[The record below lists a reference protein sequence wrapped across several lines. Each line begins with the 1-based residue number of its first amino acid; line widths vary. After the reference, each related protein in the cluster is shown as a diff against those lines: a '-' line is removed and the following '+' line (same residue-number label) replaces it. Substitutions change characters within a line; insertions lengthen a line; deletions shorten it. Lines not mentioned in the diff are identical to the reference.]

1 MSMTTTFENVNCALF
16 LFIAYQL
23 RVCQPPANTPNAKI
37 LAEDDEFEI
46 GNIKKKKKPP
56 KGRICS

>member
-1 MSMTTTFENVNCALF
+1 MITMFENVNCALF

-23 RVCQPPANTPNAKI
+23 RVCQPPANIPNAEM

-46 GNIKKKKKPP
+46 GNIKNKTKQNI
-56 KGRICS
+56 RICL